1 MGKKKPEE
9 MAKQR
14 ERFIQGAIERGH
26 PQKKIEK
33 IFDLMEQFAGYGF
46 NKSHSCAYA
55 LLAYQTAYLK
65 THYPVEFMTALL
77 TSETGNTEKVV
88 KYIHESRGMG
98 ITVMPPDV
106 NSSDLDFTPVGDA
119 IRFGMRA
126 IKNVGENTVLGIL
139 EARTALV
146 RFTSLFQFTDAVDSR
161 LLNRRVLESLIK
173 SGALDS
179 LGNPRAQMFAA
190 IDRAME
196 RGQRRQ
202 RDRTSGQSGLFGGA
216 SVAAAAATAEE
227 PLPDAEEWAEHELLA
242 SEFATLGFYISG
254 HPLSKHAARL
264 KDLGVVDLA
273 ALEGRR
279 NGEEITVAGIVVST
293 RPMRSRKGDRWAI
306 VNLQDMTA
314 AAEVLAFPEA
324 YARLEAT
331 FKSPGPLVL
340 KARVNVEEVGTR
352 LVVMEARVLE
362 GAPGGVRALRV
373 RVDLAAGLDDFT
385 LDRLLELFVAKPGPC
400 PVVFDLLHA
409 DGSAATLRATQRVRL
424 DDDLLI
430 AVRAMC
436 GADAVELDRSAT

>member
-1 MGKKKPEE
+1 
-9 MAKQR
+9 
-14 ERFIQGAIERGH
+14 
-26 PQKKIEK
+26 
-33 IFDLMEQFAGYGF
+33 
-46 NKSHSCAYA
+46 
-55 LLAYQTAYLK
+55 
-65 THYPVEFMTALL
+65 MTALL

-119 IRFGMRA
+119 IRFGLRA
-126 IKNVGENTVLGIL
+126 IKNVGENTVHGIL
-139 EARTALV
+139 EARAALG
-146 RFTSLFQFTDAVDSR
+146 RFTSLFQFTDAVDAR

-196 RGQRRQ
+196 RGQRKQ
-202 RDRTSGQSGLFGGA
+202 RDRSSGQSGLFGGA
-216 SVAAAAATAEE
+216 AAAATAVAEE

-254 HPLSKHAARL
+254 HPLAKHAARL

-273 ALEGRR
+273 LLEGRR

-293 RPMRSRKGDRWAI
+293 RAMRSRKGDRWAI
-306 VNLQDMTA
+306 FSLQDMTA
-314 AAEVLAFPEA
+314 AAEILAFPESF
-324 YARLEAT
+324 ARLEAT
-331 FKSPGPLVL
+331 FKSAGPLVL

-362 GAPGGVRALRV
+362 GAPGGVRALHV
-373 RVDLAAGLDDFT
+373 RVDLAGMDEFT
-385 LDRLLELFVAKPGPC
+385 LDRVRELFAANPGLC
-400 PVVFDLLHA
+400 PVVFDLLSA
-409 DGSAATLRATQRVRL
+409 DGSAATLRATQRVRA
-424 DDDLLI
+424 DDDLLV
-430 AVRAMC
+430 ALRAMC
-436 GADAVELDRSAT
+436 GPDAVALDRSTA